1 MKHSFIVLA
10 LLLLVS
16 CGKDQHDL
24 TVKGT
29 IKDLKKGTLY
39 LQKIQDSTLITV
51 DSLTINGEST
61 FELHA
66 DLESPEVFFLH
77 LNKTNEDAYGKIPFF
92 ADKGVT
98 EINTTLKNFELNPE
112 IKGSKQQ
119 VIFETYLKMMDRYN
133 DKNLELIKAE
143 IDAKTQN
150 DSTLMATNMKAYE
163 NLLKSKYLYT
173 VNFAIQNKDS
183 DVAPYVA
190 LTEIYDAQIK
200 WLDTIN
206 NALTPEIKASKY
218 GKELDAY
225 IRERKAN

>member
-1 MKHSFIVLA
+1 MKYTFIALS

-16 CGKDQHDL
+16 CGKDKHDL
-24 TVKGT
+24 TVKGN

-39 LQKIQDSTLITV
+39 LQKIQDSTLISV
-51 DSLTINGEST
+51 DSLTINGDST

-77 LNKTNEDAYGKIPFF
+77 LNKTTEDAYGKISFF
-92 ADKGVT
+92 ADKGIT
-98 EINTTLKNFELNPE
+98 EINTSLKNFELNPE

-119 VIFETYLKMMDRYN
+119 EVFESYLKMMDRFN
-133 DKNLELIKAE
+133 DKNLELIKE
-143 IDAKTQN
+143 ELDAKTKK
-150 DSTLMATNMKAYE
+150 DSSLIAANMKAYE

-206 NALTPEIKASKY
+206 NALTPEIKSSKY

-225 IRERKAN
+225 IKNRKAN

>member
-1 MKHSFIVLA
+1 
-10 LLLLVS
+10 
-16 CGKDQHDL
+16 
-24 TVKGT
+24 
-29 IKDLKKGTLY
+29 
-39 LQKIQDSTLITV
+39 
-51 DSLTINGEST
+51 
-61 FELHA
+61 
-66 DLESPEVFFLH
+66 
-77 LNKTNEDAYGKIPFF
+77 
-92 ADKGVT
+92 VT

-143 IDAKTQN
+143 FDAKFQK
-150 DSTLMATNMKAYE
+150 DSILIANNLKAYE
-163 NLLKSKYLYT
+163 SLLKSKYLYT

-206 NALTPEIKASKY
+206 KALTPEIKASKY

-225 IRERKAN
+225 IKERKAN

>member
-1 MKHSFIVLA
+1 MKKSFLLLS
-10 LLLLVS
+10 LLLLFS
-16 CGKDQHDL
+16 CGKEQHDL

-39 LQKIQDSTLITV
+39 LQKIQDSVLISV
-51 DSLTINGEST
+51 DSLIINGDSN

-66 DLESPEVFFLH
+66 ILESPEVFFLH
-77 LNKTNEDAYGKIPFF
+77 LNKNNSDAYGKIPFF

-98 EINTTLKNFELNPE
+98 VINTTLKEFSLNPE

-119 VIFETYLKMMDRYN
+119 VVFEQYLKMMDRYN

-143 IDAKTQN
+143 LDAKMIK
-150 DSTLMATNMKAYE
+150 DSSLLAANTKAYE
-163 NLLKSKYLYT
+163 SLLKSKYLYT

-190 LTEIYDAQIK
+190 LTEIYDAQTK

-206 NALTPEIKASKY
+206 NSLTPEIKASKY
-218 GKELDAY
+218 GKELDAF
-225 IRERKAN
+225 IKDRKGN